1 MNTLIVGIAIQA
13 IVTAPADH
21 QERLEFVGFS
31 KAEDTATWRVWV
43 EQPTPDGHT
52 DRFQLIRVVD
62 CTTGERIG
70 HIRQGRATRVDRLG
84 RRARL
89 TPPERIASENPIWQQ
104 ALPARVWK
112 KAKRRT
118 RFRHK
123 RIELD
128 DSAIQFVPHPDAHMT
143 ARRDGNT
150 MTFSGDPGSPIG
162 FDLEA
167 RLFDGRQ
174 VNMGRVRV
182 RGVPNRAVNA
192 SLHFFLSPSGHHV
205 AYRVRVSSDTPGY
218 ENRFD
223 FDRVVRFPDRPLG
236 VNTIGTFRVLRE
248 HAKLTADRFGEMHPG
263 QQGLYESYVG
273 PW

>member
-52 DRFQLIRVVD
+52 DRYQLIRVV
-62 CTTGERIG
+62 G
-70 HIRQGRATRVDRLG
+70 LG

-104 ALPARVWK
+104 ALSARVWK

-123 RIELD
+123 RSELD

-205 AYRVRVSSDTPGY
+205 ADRVRVRSDTPGY